1 MTPPRR
7 LPRPAE
13 LRPLVRVTW
22 PVGPRRSRRLAR
34 AVTIEDLRTLARRR
48 APRAAFDYTDGGAE
62 SEVSMRRA
70 RAAFEQVVFHPR
82 VLRDVSRVDPST
94 TVLGRPVAFPLVLAP
109 TGFTRLMHTDG
120 EIAVARAARRA
131 GVPYALST
139 VGTTAPEELAAAVP
153 EVRRWFQLYVWKDRA
168 RSRELL
174 ARVRASGFDA
184 LVLTVDVPVAG
195 ARWRDVRNGMTLPP
209 ALTVRTVLDA
219 ARRPAWWFD
228 FFTTAP
234 PSFATLGGPGGS
246 PAELINATF
255 DPSVTLDD
263 IAWLRDEWDGPVL
276 VKGIQTVADAQAIVE
291 LGVDGIVVSNHGGR
305 QLDRAVAPIELLAP
319 VVDAVGA
326 RCEVFVDGGVRSGA
340 DIAAA
345 VALGARAVLVGRPYL
360 YGLMAAG
367 EAGVARSIEILQTGF
382 VRTMQLLGVTE
393 VSALDR
399 SLVELRKV
407 T

>member
-1 MTPPRR
+1 VTPPRR

-13 LRPLVRVTW
+13 LRPLLRLSR
-22 PVGPRRSRRLAR
+22 PAGSRRARRLAR
-34 AVTIEDLRTLARRR
+34 AVTIEDLRALAGRR

-62 SEVSMRRA
+62 SEVSLARS
-70 RAAFEQVVFHPR
+70 RAAFERMVVHPR
-82 VLRDVSRVDPST
+82 VLRDVSHVDPST
-94 TVLGRPVAFPLVLAP
+94 TVLGRSVPFPLVLAP
-109 TGFTRLMHTDG
+109 TGFTRLMHTAG
-120 EIAVARAARRA
+120 EVAVARAAERA

-139 VGTTAPEELAAAVP
+139 VGTTSPEDLAKAVP
-153 EVRRWFQLYVWKDRA
+153 GVRRWFQLYVWKDRA
-168 RSRELL
+168 RSQELL
-174 ARVRASGFDA
+174 ARVRAGGFEV

-195 ARWRDVRNGMTLPP
+195 ARLRDVRNGMTLPP
-209 ALTVRTVLDA
+209 QLTARTVIDA

-228 FFTTAP
+228 FLTTEP

-263 IAWLRDEWDGPVL
+263 IAWLRDEWDGPVV
-276 VKGIQTVADAQAIVE
+276 VKGIQTMADARAVAG

-305 QLDRAVAPIELLAP
+305 QLDRAVTPIEVLPA
-319 VVDAVGA
+319 VVDAVGSQV
-326 RCEVFVDGGVRSGA
+326 EVLVDGGVRSGA

-367 EAGVARSIEILQTGF
+367 EDGVARSIEILRTGYT
-382 VRTMQLLGVTE
+382 RTLQLLGVTE
-393 VSALDR
+393 TAGLDR
-399 SLVELRKV
+399 SCVELPER
-407 T
+407 

>member
-1 MTPPRR
+1 MAPPRR

-13 LRPLVRVTW
+13 LRPLVRVSW
-22 PVGPRRSRRLAR
+22 PAGSRRARRLAR
-34 AVTIEDLRTLARRR
+34 AVTIEDLRTLATRR

-94 TVLGRPVAFPLVLAP
+94 TVLGRPVPFPLVLAP

-120 EIAVARAARRA
+120 EIAVARAAQRA

-153 EVRRWFQLYVWKDRA
+153 GVRRWFQLYVWKDRA

-209 ALTVRTVLDA
+209 ALTMRTVLDA

-246 PAELINATF
+246 PAELINSTF

-276 VKGIQTVADAQAIVE
+276 VKGIQTVADAQAVVD

-305 QLDRAVAPIELLAP
+305 QLDRTVAPIELLAP
-319 VVDAVGA
+319 VVDAVGT
-326 RCEVFVDGGVRSGA
+326 RCEVLVDGGVRSGA
-340 DIAAA
+340 DVAAA

-367 EAGVARSIEILQTGF
+367 EDGVARAVEILQTGF

-393 VSALDR
+393 VAALDR